1 MIFMHKE
8 TGELYELLVVSL
20 EEVGLVSTFDK
31 RSAYGIGDFALYGL
45 ADPRQLASQEFSDYF
60 ECLGFL

>member
-20 EEVGLVSTFDK
+20 EEVGLVSTFDG
-31 RSAYGIGDFALYGL
+31 RSAYGIGDFALCGL
-45 ADPRQLASQEFSDYF
+45 TDSRPLASQEFSDCF